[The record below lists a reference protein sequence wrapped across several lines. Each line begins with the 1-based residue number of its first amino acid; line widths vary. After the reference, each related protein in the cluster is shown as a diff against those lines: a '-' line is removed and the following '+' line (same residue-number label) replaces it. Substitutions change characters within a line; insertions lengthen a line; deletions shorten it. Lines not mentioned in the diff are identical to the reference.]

1 MNLFDQNFSAKTLK
15 AFSKNSEWTTI
26 FARDALD
33 ALATH
38 ELSFVMERVFD
49 VCNRTNSVDA
59 VVAFFAVVP
68 NISHVVVEGDLVN
81 AWEEK
86 MRADPN
92 LRMPMYNYDGPGSKT
107 TLGHLYPLRWLALT
121 TDVKNVF
128 SSKLKEFTE
137 TAGSVELARSWVDE
151 VIGLGLITHPL
162 ESVRYNGPYS
172 IL

>member
-1 MNLFDQNFSAKTLK
+1 MNLFDQNLSAKTLK
-15 AFSKNSEWTTI
+15 AFSNTSEWTTI

-38 ELSFVMERVFD
+38 ELSFVVDRVFE
-49 VCNRTNSVDA
+49 VCNRTNSVEA
-59 VVAFFAVVP
+59 VAAFFAVVP
-68 NISHVVVEGDLVN
+68 KISHVVMGGELTT
-81 AWEEK
+81 AWEEH

-121 TDVKNVF
+121 VGVKNVF

-137 TAGSVELARSWVDE
+137 KAGSVELARSWVDE
-151 VIGLGLITHPL
+151 VMGLGLTTHSL
-162 ESVRYNGPYS
+162 ESVRYNGPYN

>member
-15 AFSKNSEWTTI
+15 AFSNNPEWTTV

-38 ELSFVMERVFD
+38 EVAFVVDRVFE

-68 NISHVVVEGDLVN
+68 NISHVVMGGELTN
-81 AWEEK
+81 AWAEH

-107 TLGHLYPLRWLALT
+107 TLGHLYPLRWLALSL
-121 TDVKNVF
+121 DVKNVF
-128 SSKLKEFTE
+128 STKLKDFTE
-137 TAGSVELARSWVDE
+137 KAGSVELARSWVDE
-151 VIGLGLITHPL
+151 VMGLGLITHPL

>member
-15 AFSKNSEWTTI
+15 TFSNNSEWTAQ
-26 FARDALD
+26 FARDAFD

-38 ELSFVMERVFD
+38 ELSFVVDRVFE

-68 NISHVVVEGDLVN
+68 NVSHVVMGGELSS
-81 AWEEK
+81 AWAEH

-107 TLGHLYPLRWLALT
+107 TLGHLYPLRWLALST
-121 TDVKNVF
+121 QVKSVL
-128 SSKLKEFTE
+128 SSKLKDHTE
-137 TAGSVELARSWVDE
+137 RAGSVEFARAWVDE
-151 VIGLGLITHPL
+151 VMGLGMITHPL
-162 ESVRYNGPYS
+162 ESVRYNGPYNV
-172 IL
+172 L

>member
-15 AFSKNSEWTTI
+15 AFSNNSEWTTI

-38 ELSFVMERVFD
+38 ELSFVMKRVFD

-68 NISHVVVEGDLVN
+68 NISHVVVKGDLVN

-121 TDVKNVF
+121 VQVKDVF
-128 SSKLKEFTE
+128 SSNLKEFTE
-137 TAGSVELARSWVDE
+137 KAGSVELARSWADE
-151 VIGLGLITHPL
+151 VMGLGLIVHQL
-162 ESVRYNGPYS
+162 ESVRYNGPYNTF
-172 IL
+172 